1 MKPARSF
8 VRCRTTLAT
17 ALFAASIA
25 SSAALAQDF
34 DTTSAIHYKGLTITP
49 IGFAAAEAVFRTRN
63 ITADIGSSYNAI
75 PYDGTSAAA
84 MTEFRATGR
93 QSRIGLM
100 FSGKANDNTLT
111 GYWESDF
118 LSAGVSSNSN
128 ESNSY
133 TMRIRQYWGSITTAD
148 KLTFAG
154 GQMWSLLT
162 TNKTGMLPRSEAVP
176 LTIEAQYAVGFNWL
190 RNPEFRLVKTDGITT
205 FGLAVDG
212 AQTLYTAHGAAAN
225 ILIGQT
231 GGSLLNS
238 LQNYSTDLSPDL
250 IGKVAFDPK
259 GYGHWELKGL
269 LRFMRNRVVDPTNT
283 IGGSD
288 NKFATGYGVGFGTW
302 YPVMSNN
309 RDVADIGLSGLWGRG
324 IGRYGTSGMADA
336 TIDVDNSLKPIEGA
350 QSLLSIET
358 HPTGALDVYGYGG
371 VEYADRTDFVNAAG
385 KGVGYGS
392 PLLGNAGCTVEAV
405 PTGPY
410 APASGS
416 PCNADARAFWQGNVG
431 FWYRFYK
438 GAAGTVQ
445 YGMQYSYTSKNTWA
459 GLGAQP
465 KATDNM
471 FFSSFRYVLP

>member
-1 MKPARSF
+1 MKPARLF
-8 VRCRTTLAT
+8 VRCTTSLC
-17 ALFAASIA
+17 
-25 SSAALAQDF
+25 AALAATAALSTAGVAQD
-34 DTTSAIHYKGLTITP
+34 DTTAAIHYKGLTITP
-49 IGFAAAEAVFRTRN
+49 IGYAAGEAVFRTRN
-63 ITADIGSSYNAI
+63 LTADIGSSYNAI
-75 PYDGTSAAA
+75 PFDGTSAAN
-84 MTEFRATGR
+84 MTEFRTSGR

-133 TMRIRQYWGSITTAD
+133 TLRIRQYWGSVTTPD
-148 KLTFAG
+148 KTTFAA

-190 RNPEFRLVKTDGITT
+190 RNPEFRVVGTDGITS

-212 AQTLYTAHGAAAN
+212 AQTLYAARGAPAN
-225 ILIGQT
+225 ILVGQV

-238 LQNYSTDLSPDL
+238 LQNYSTDISPDL

-259 GYGHWELKGL
+259 GYGHYELKGL
-269 LRFMRNRVVDPTNT
+269 LRFMRNRIVDPGDTL
-283 IGGSD
+283 GGSR
-288 NKFATGYGVGFGTW
+288 NVTSTGYGLGFGIW
-302 YPVMSNN
+302 YPVNSNN
-309 RDVADIGLSGLWGRG
+309 RDVVDLGLSGLWGRG
-324 IGRYGTSGMADA
+324 IGRYGTSGLPDA
-336 TIDVDNSLKPIEGA
+336 TIDSDNNLKPIEAA
-350 QSLLSIET
+350 QTLLSIEA
-358 HPTGALDVYGYGG
+358 HPTSALDVYSYGG
-371 VEYADRTDFVNAAG
+371 VEYEDRTAFVNAAG

-392 PLLGNAGCTVEAV
+392 PLLGNAGCTVEAI

-416 PCNADARAFWQGNVG
+416 PCNADTRAMWQGNLG

-445 YGMQYSYTSKNTWA
+445 YGMQYSYTSRNTWS

-465 KATDNM
+465 KGTDNM